1 MLADVVR
8 SNASSELQDIDILL
22 ALDVQYSESL
32 ENVHN
37 LMCVHREGAEY
48 KVSSFPTSLER
59 NGSPFAAVNNT
70 VRTGKHEAMP
80 GNVTIVMEKQYVYR
94 RRSRQA
100 WVLLDFCDRDSSY
113 RELLLVKASS
123 MRALCS
129 DTEKCS
135 EKRINHDNCLIRL
148 HTTTPL
154 TYTFAFCNPSV
165 ETCPIIVNIQ
175 SASAH
180 PSWGFQIL

>member
-1 MLADVVR
+1 MCSQRRIRIQSVIFPNEPR
-8 SNASSELQDIDILL
+8 TKRL
-22 ALDVQYSESL
+22 ALCCCEQHCPD
-32 ENVHN
+32 
-37 LMCVHREGAEY
+37 REARGHARKCDDRDGE
-48 KVSSFPTSLER
+48 
-59 NGSPFAAVNNT
+59 
-70 VRTGKHEAMP
+70 
-80 GNVTIVMEKQYVYR
+80 QYVYR

-175 SASAH
+175 SASVH